1 MNNELLKD
9 KVAIVSGGT
18 SGIGKAIA
26 LKFGEQGAKVAV
38 LGTHAERGK
47 QVCSEIGANS
57 AFYKLD
63 VSNYEDVQSTLKEIS
78 DHFGPV
84 DILVNNAGIT
94 RDQLLIRMSEE
105 DWDQV
110 MAVNLKS
117 CYNLSHGCM
126 RPMIRNRSG
135 KIINISSVVGLT
147 GNPGQ
152 TNYCASKA
160 AMIGFTKSL
169 AKEVA
174 ARNIHVNCIA
184 PGFIETPMTLE
195 MTEAQKEITLSH
207 IPFGKMGKPDDI
219 ANAALFLASSLSD
232 YITGTVLPVDGG
244 MVMY

>member
-9 KVAIVSGGT
+9 KVAIVSGST